1 MKRVTLCFVLCI
13 LSLYLFA
20 ENEVTKFLGIPVD
33 GYKPE
38 MITKLKE
45 KGFVSSRYDREI
57 LEGEFNGEDVMIHIV
72 TDNNKVWRICV
83 FDKNTRDESQIRL
96 RYNRL
101 CEQFQNNKKYVMPL
115 LMADSTFKIPEEEN
129 ISYELL
135 VNKKQYS
142 ASFYQ
147 KLDSTYIVTKYPN
160 LKQISDKY
168 TKDSLDV
175 INNEIIDAFKG
186 ALDLYQEISNK
197 MVWFTISGSYGEYS
211 ILMYYDNLYNRSN
224 GEDL

>member
-13 LSLYLFA
+13 LSLCLFA
-20 ENEVTKFLGIPVD
+20 QNEVTKFLGIPVD
-33 GYKPE
+33 GYKAE

-72 TDNNKVWRICV
+72 TNNNKVWRICV
-83 FDKNTRDESQIRL
+83 FDKYTRDESQIRL
-96 RYNRL
+96 RFNRL
-101 CEQFQNNKKYVMPL
+101 CEQFQNNKKYTKPL
-115 LMADSTFKIPEEEN
+115 SIDYAFEISEEEDIRYQ
-129 ISYELL
+129 IS

-142 ASFYQ
+142 AEFYQ
-147 KLDSTYIVTKYPN
+147 KVDSVYFVNKYPD
-160 LKQISDKY
+160 LIKFSSKY
-168 TKDSLDV
+168 RKDLLDV
-175 INNEIIDAFKG
+175 NNISEADEINL
-186 ALDLYQEISNK
+186 LDLYQEMSNK
-197 MVWFTISGSYGEYS
+197 MVWFRISEYYGEYR

>member
-13 LSLYLFA
+13 LSLCLFA
-20 ENEVTKFLGIPVD
+20 QNEVTKFLGIPVD

-38 MITKLKE
+38 MIEKLKE

-57 LEGEFNGEDVMIHIV
+57 LEGEFNGEDVRIYIV

-101 CEQFQNNKKYVMPL
+101 CEQFLNNKKYVMPL
-115 LMADSTFKIPEEEN
+115 SMADSTFKIQEEEN

-147 KLDSTYIVTKYPN
+147 KLDSVYIVTKYPN
-160 LKQISDKY
+160 LKKFKETY
-168 TKDSLDV
+168 KGDSLD
-175 INNEIIDAFKG
+175 INNVEVIDVLRG
-186 ALDLYQEISNK
+186 TLDLYREMSNK
-197 MVWFTISGSYGEYS
+197 LVWFTISESYGEYS